1 MGRPTM
7 SHRLRSSLADAQ
19 PVVAPCAYDCISAK
33 LAEAAGFKAILH
45 GNYNCAASLLG
56 MPDVGVISMA
66 ESVWQAGRIVQAVDI
81 PVICDVDDGYGDI
94 VNVARM
100 SREVM
105 WAGCAGMYIE
115 DQVAPKRCPSLG
127 GSGVIPTEDMVRKLK
142 VVCKVRADEDPE
154 FFLIARTHAG
164 RAVDLDEAVRRSI
177 AYAKAGADA
186 IFFDPG
192 YSDEVFEEFRVIVEK
207 VGPHAMLIANM
218 TENVGRP
225 LITTE
230 ELAKMGFKIVIYP
243 LTLVLT
249 AAGAVEAVLKE
260 LMAKGTTAGVAHQM
274 MHVRK
279 LADLM
284 GMDEVRQWEKFGNPE
299 A

>member
-1 MGRPTM
+1 M
-7 SHRLRSSLADAQ
+7 SERLRASLAEAE

-66 ESVWQAGRIVQAVDI
+66 ESVWQAGRIAQAVDI
-81 PVICDVDDGYGDI
+81 PVFCDVDDGYGDI

-105 WAGCAGMYIE
+105 RAGCAGMYIE
-115 DQVAPKRCPSLG
+115 DQEAPKRCPSLG
-127 GSGVIPTEDMVRKLK
+127 GSGVIPTKAMVRKLK
-142 VVCKVRADEDPE
+142 AICKVRADEDPE

-164 RAVDLDEAVRRSI
+164 RVVNLDDAVRRSI
-177 AYAKAGADA
+177 AYAEAGADA

-192 YSDEVFEEFRVIVEK
+192 YSDIVYEEFRTIVEK
-207 VGPHAMLIANM
+207 VGPHAMLVANM

-225 LITTE
+225 MITTE
-230 ELAKMGFKIVIYP
+230 ELAKMGFHIVIYP

-249 AAGAVEAVLKE
+249 AAEAVKAVLEE
-260 LMAKGTTAGVAHQM
+260 LMAKGTTAGLADRM
-274 MHVRK
+274 MHVRR

-284 GMDEVRQWEKFGNPE
+284 GMDEVREWEKFCNPD

>member
-1 MGRPTM
+1 MPKTRM
-7 SHRLRSSLADAQ
+7 STQLRSSLAGPE

-33 LAEAAGFKAILH
+33 LAETAGFKAILH

-66 ESVWQAGRIVQAVDI
+66 ESVWQAGRLVQAVDI

-100 SREVM
+100 AREVM
-105 WAGCAGMYIE
+105 RAGCAGMYIE

-127 GSGVIPTEDMVRKLK
+127 GSDIISTADMTRKLK
-142 VVCKVRADEDPE
+142 AVCKVRAEEDPD
-154 FFLIARTHAG
+154 FFLVARTHAG

-177 AYAKAGADA
+177 AYAEAGADA
-186 IFFDPG
+186 IFFDPS
-192 YSDEVFEEFRVIVEK
+192 YSDVVFEEFRVLVEK

-225 LITTE
+225 LITTD

-249 AAGAVEAVLKE
+249 AASALETVLNE
-260 LMAKGTTAGVAHQM
+260 LMAKGTTAGLTDRM

-284 GMDEVRQWEKFGNPE
+284 GMDEVREWEKFCNPD